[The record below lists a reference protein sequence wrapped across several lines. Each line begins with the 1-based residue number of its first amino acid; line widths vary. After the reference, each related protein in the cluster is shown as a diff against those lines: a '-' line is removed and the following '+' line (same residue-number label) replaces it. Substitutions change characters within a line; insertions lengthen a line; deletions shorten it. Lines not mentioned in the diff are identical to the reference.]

1 MNKKLRWGIL
11 GTGGIANA
19 FAKDLLATGHS
30 VTAVGSRTLESAQ
43 AFASTYGIGGVFG
56 SYEELVAFEGID
68 AVYVSTP
75 HPFHAA
81 NAYLAL
87 EAGKHALVEKP
98 FTLNASEAR
107 TVVDLAERR
116 GLVVL
121 EAMWTRW
128 LPHMVRLREIIRSGV
143 IGEVSTLIADHTG
156 LLPDDPNHRINN
168 PELGGGALLDLGIYP
183 ISFAW
188 DLFGQPSRI
197 LANATYTQTGVDQS
211 TSVIL
216 SYEGGR
222 SAVTHSASN
231 VRGSNTAVVIGS
243 KGRIEIDPIWF
254 TATSFTVFGNDDRV
268 FERFEYP
275 LSTRGMEYQVMEL
288 ESLVALGKTS
298 GTILP
303 VQDTIKIMECLD
315 EVRRQIGLKYPRE

>member
-19 FAKDLLATGHS
+19 FAKDLVATGHS
-30 VTAVGSRTLESAQ
+30 VTAVGSRTLESSR
-43 AFASTYGIGGVFG
+43 AFASTYGIGEAFG
-56 SYEELVAFEGID
+56 SYEELVAYEGID

-75 HPFHAA
+75 HPFHAT
-81 NAYLAL
+81 NARLVL

-107 TVVDLAERR
+107 DVVELAERR

-128 LPHMVRLREIIRSGV
+128 LPHMVRLREIIRAGA
-143 IGEVSTLIADHTG
+143 IGEVSTLIADHTKR
-156 LLPDDPNHRINN
+156 LSDDPKHRINA

-188 DLFGQPSRI
+188 DLFGQPSQIR
-197 LANATYTQTGVDQS
+197 ANATFTGTGVDQS
-211 TSVIL
+211 STVIL

-231 VRGSNTAVVIGS
+231 VHGSNTAVVMGS
-243 KGRIEIDPIWF
+243 KGRIEIDPVWY
-254 TATSFTVFGNDDRV
+254 TATSFTVLGNDGRV
-268 FERFEYP
+268 SERFERP
-275 LSTRGMEYQVMEL
+275 LTTRGMEYQVMEL
-288 ESLVALGKTS
+288 ESLVAQGKTS

-303 VQDTIKIMECLD
+303 VQETVKIMECLD
-315 EVRRQIGLKYPRE
+315 EVRRQIGLKYPGE

>member
-11 GTGGIANA
+11 GTGVIANA
-19 FAKDLLATGHS
+19 FAKDLIATGHS
-30 VTAVGSRTLESAQ
+30 VIAVGSRTLESAQ
-43 AFASTYGIGGVFG
+43 AFACTYGLGGAFG
-56 SYEELVAFEGID
+56 SYEELVDYEGID

-75 HPFHAA
+75 HPFHAT
-81 NAYLAL
+81 NACLAL
-87 EAGKHALVEKP
+87 EAGKHVLVEKP

-107 TVVDLAERR
+107 YVMELAERR

-128 LPHMVRLREIIRSGV
+128 LPHMVRLREIIRSGA
-143 IGEVSTLIADHTG
+143 IGEVRTLIADMNHC
-156 LLPDDPNHRINN
+156 LPDDPNHRINN

-188 DLFGQPSRI
+188 DLFGQPSQIR
-197 LANATYTQTGVDQS
+197 ANATFTGTGVDQS
-211 TSVIL
+211 STVIL

-231 VRGSNTAVVIGS
+231 VCGSNTAVVIGS
-243 KGRIEIDPIWF
+243 KGRIEIDPVWF
-254 TATSFTVFGNDDRV
+254 TATSFTVLRNDNSIS
-268 FERFEYP
+268 ERFEYP
-275 LSTRGMEYQVMEL
+275 LTTRGMEYQVMEF
-288 ESLVALGKTS
+288 ESLVAQGKTS

-303 VQDTIKIMECLD
+303 VLESVQIMECLD
-315 EVRRQIGLKYPRE
+315 EVRRQIGLKYPGE